1 MASRSRLLQM
11 CMRNVSIS
19 RHLCVLSSIQLSNQ
33 IPNSN
38 WILEER
44 RLRCFSTYREP
55 KKFSPKKFSSK
66 KSKFDSPNVNRNKF
80 SSNKSNVWNTEESTV
95 WNFSNKSDVKTT
107 QPEDIF
113 SQTRPNDQTRS
124 IFVGGLSKLTT
135 EKSLYQHF
143 LPFGTITLC
152 KLARN
157 KETRASMDY
166 GFVEFESVEQAESTS
181 LFHPHI
187 IDGQEVGVRLGR
199 RKELQQKFTLFVG
212 GLSKETTV
220 ETLRA
225 YFSKFGDVE
234 KCAIPRNVDNS
245 SRGFGYVGFKSEKS
259 MNAALDASSHCIDNK
274 TVEVKESSVRQ
285 REFTFIVKNLSPNTT
300 NESLHA
306 FYSKFGSARLKSSE
320 EAPDFVDPAFADR
333 LNRADVLHEN
343 LLDESSNPEF
353 GPVTDPAL
361 LIGFGRVIARLI
373 ALREANLLAEF
384 QVSQMDI
391 PGSDIPADESS
402 NPELGPVTDP
412 ASSLCFVRVIYQLI
426 ALREPNLLAEFQVSQ
441 MDMIL
446 NALSELP
453 HIIDGKIV
461 STREPKIDEQ
471 LSVFV
476 AGLPPD
482 TTDDSLFEIFSKYGE
497 IVHSEVKRD
506 RSTNRPLDY
515 GFVSFETAEQA
526 IQALNGG
533 PYFLKGKALR
543 VKPGKPLPLSKKT
556 IEWES

>member
-1 MASRSRLLQM
+1 MSPF
-11 CMRNVSIS
+11 S

-33 IPNSN
+33 IPNNS

-66 KSKFDSPNVNRNKF
+66 KSKFDSPNVTRNKF
-80 SSNKSNVWNTEESTV
+80 SSNKSNAWSTEESTV

-113 SQTRPNDQTRS
+113 SQTRPNDQSRS

-135 EKSLYQHF
+135 EKSLYEHF

-157 KETRASMDY
+157 KETGASMDY

-181 LFHPHI
+181 KFHPHI
-187 IDGQEVGVRLGR
+187 VDGQEVGVRMGSP
-199 RKELQQKFTLFVG
+199 KELQQKFTLFVG
-212 GLSKETTV
+212 GLSKETSV
-220 ETLRA
+220 EILRD

-234 KCAIPRNVDNS
+234 KCVIPRNVDNS

-259 MNAALDASSHCIDNK
+259 MNAALGASSHCIDNK
-274 TVEVKESSVRQ
+274 VVEIRQTSVRQ

-300 NESLHA
+300 SESLHA
-306 FYSKFGSARLKSSE
+306 FYSRFGRLTQCNVKFDLKTGQS
-320 EAPDFVDPAFADR
+320 R
-333 LNRADVLHEN
+333 
-343 LLDESSNPEF
+343 
-353 GPVTDPAL
+353 
-361 LIGFGRVIARLI
+361 GFGYVTFSS
-373 ALREANLLAEF
+373 REE
-384 QVSQMDI
+384 
-391 PGSDIPADESS
+391 
-402 NPELGPVTDP
+402 
-412 ASSLCFVRVIYQLI
+412 
-426 ALREPNLLAEFQVSQ
+426 
-441 MDMIL
+441 IL

-471 LSVFV
+471 LSVSV

-526 IQALNGG
+526 VQALNGG
-533 PYFLKGKALR
+533 PYFLEGKALR

-556 IEWES
+556 IKWDS